1 MTSFYIP
8 LFYHFAFRNL
18 GRVHNPYI
26 SEIAPPKLYQRSI
39 VNVKCRFA
47 WYLRRLDR
55 RRHFRLF
62 LPSKQEEFSINIY
75 IGKWSNFTT
84 FFGGFF
90 YWMLKYHMPNFKADL
105 RVNLLT
111 TQSPFKSACLL
122 KEVYIFLKSLNNYE
136 ARNLGVRVTVPPT
149 PNERISVCYIL
160 YRKFGPGLWDLI
172 SFFYGTCDL
181 GISRAWSRSRFVT
194 DEGQWMLQR
203 SRTLP
208 MRHMDMY
215 LLFVWYFVCFS
226 SRAFDLIKAPMVVL
240 FPF

>member
-1 MTSFYIP
+1 MENDQILQ
-8 LFYHFAFRNL
+8 LFFWR
-18 GRVHNPYI
+18 
-26 SEIAPPKLYQRSI
+26 
-39 VNVKCRFA
+39 
-47 WYLRRLDR
+47 
-55 RRHFRLF
+55 
-62 LPSKQEEFSINIY
+62 
-75 IGKWSNFTT
+75 
-84 FFGGFF
+84 FF

-111 TQSPFKSACLL
+111 TQSPFKSVCLL
-122 KEVYIFLKSLNNYE
+122 KEGYIT
-136 ARNLGVRVTVPPT
+136 LGSGLQCPPPT

-215 LLFVWYFVCFS
+215 LLFVWHFVWFN
-226 SRAFDLIKAPMVVL
+226 SRTFN
-240 FPF
+240 